1 MKARTSTPEELVN
14 LFLDYL
20 MVEKAVAENTRF
32 AYARDLKKF
41 IYFLKK
47 RKKSLK
53 QIGND
58 ELSLFLQEQSRAGLS
73 PRSLA
78 RLGSSLR
85 SFFRFLLLDG
95 YLEKNPAARL
105 TTPRSWPNLPQFLT
119 LTEVEKLLSQPAEN
133 DPQGKR
139 DKAILELLYA
149 TGLRVSELVKLKMD
163 QVNLK
168 ASYLLC
174 RGKGGKER
182 LVPFGASA
190 ATALKNYLMEVRP
203 FLAKKEV
210 PYVFL
215 TRRGQPFTRQGLWK
229 LLHQYAVLAGLEDKV
244 SPHIL
249 RHSFATH
256 LLERGADLRS
266 VQILL
271 GHSQI
276 TTTQIYT
283 HLSRKWLREIYD
295 RFHPRA

>member
-1 MKARTSTPEELVN
+1 MKSRASSPEELVN

-20 MVEKAVAENTRF
+20 LVEKAAAENTRL

-41 IYFLKK
+41 IFFLKK
-47 RKKSLK
+47 RKKNLP
-53 QIGND
+53 QISVND
-58 ELSLFLQEQSRAGLS
+58 LSDFLQEQSRAGLS

-78 RLGSSLR
+78 RLGSCLR
-85 SFFRFLLLDG
+85 SFFRFLIIDG
-95 YLEKNPAARL
+95 YLEKNPASRL
-105 TTPRSWPNLPQFLT
+105 TTPRSWPNLPHFLT
-119 LTEVEKLLSQPAEN
+119 VAEVDQLLSQPNEN
-133 DPQGKR
+133 EPQGKR
-139 DKAILELLYA
+139 DKAMLELLYA
-149 TGLRVSELVKLKMD
+149 TGLRVSELIKLRMD
-163 QVNLK
+163 QINLK
-168 ASYLLC
+168 AGYLLC

-182 LVPFGASA
+182 LVPFGSSA
-190 ATALKNYLMEVRP
+190 AAALEKYLVEVRP
-203 FLAKKEV
+203 RLAKKEI

-215 TRRGQPFTRQGLWK
+215 TRRGQAFTRQGVWK
-229 LLHQYAVLAGLEDKV
+229 LLHHYAVLAGLENKV
-244 SPHIL
+244 SPHVL

-283 HLSRKWLREIYD
+283 HLSRKWLREVYD

>member
-1 MKARTSTPEELVN
+1 MKARVSSPEELIQ

-20 MVEKAVAENTRF
+20 LVEKGASENTRL

-41 IYFLKK
+41 LYFLKK
-47 RKKSLK
+47 RKKNCDQVTS
-53 QIGND
+53 G

-85 SFFRFLLLDG
+85 SFFRFLLVDG
-95 YLEKNPAARL
+95 YLKKNPAATL
-105 TTPRSWPNLPQFLT
+105 ATPRSWFNLPHFLT
-119 LTEVEKLLSQPAEN
+119 VAEVEKLIQQPKDD

-139 DKAILELLYA
+139 DRAILELLYA
-149 TGLRVSELVKLKMD
+149 TGLRVSELIKLEID

-168 ASYLLC
+168 AGYLIC

-182 LVPFGASA
+182 VVPFGSSA
-190 ATALKNYLMEVRP
+190 QAALRRYLSEVRP
-203 FLAKKEV
+203 LLLKEES
-210 PYVFL
+210 PYLFL
-215 TRRGQPFTRQGLWK
+215 TRQGKPFTRQGLWK
-229 LLHQYAVLAGLEDKV
+229 LLQQYAVQAGLEEKV
-244 SPHIL
+244 SPHVL

-283 HLSRKWLREIYD
+283 HLSRKWLREVYE

>member
-1 MKARTSTPEELVN
+1 MKVRVSSPEELIQ

-20 MVEKAVAENTRF
+20 LVEKGASENTRL

-41 IYFLKK
+41 LYFMKK
-47 RKKSLK
+47 RKKNPEQVTS
-53 QIGND
+53 D

-85 SFFRFLLLDG
+85 SFFRFLLIDG
-95 YLEKNPAARL
+95 YLEKNPAATL
-105 TTPRSWPNLPQFLT
+105 ATPRSWFNLPHFLT
-119 LTEVEKLLSQPAEN
+119 VAEVERLIQQPKN
-133 DPQGKR
+133 DEPQGKR
-139 DKAILELLYA
+139 DRAILELLYA
-149 TGLRVSELVKLKMD
+149 TGLRVSELVKLEID

-168 ASYLLC
+168 AGYLIC

-182 LVPFGASA
+182 VVPFGSSA
-190 ATALKNYLMEVRP
+190 QAALRQYLSEVRP
-203 FLAKKEV
+203 LLIKKES
-210 PYVFL
+210 PYLFL
-215 TRRGQPFTRQGLWK
+215 TRQGKPFTRQGLWK
-229 LLHQYAVLAGLEDKV
+229 LLQHYAVLAGLEEKV
-244 SPHIL
+244 SPHVL